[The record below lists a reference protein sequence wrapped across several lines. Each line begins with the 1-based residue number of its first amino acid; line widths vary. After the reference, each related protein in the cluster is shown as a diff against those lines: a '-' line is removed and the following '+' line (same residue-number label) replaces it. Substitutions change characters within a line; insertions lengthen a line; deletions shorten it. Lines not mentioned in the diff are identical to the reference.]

1 MGNEGGKGG
10 GGPKYDGSKL
20 TLGQPGSILIFAIL
34 TVDGILTI
42 LSKCAN
48 MLILRYYLFK
58 RMLIKKTNS
67 Q

>member
-1 MGNEGGKGG
+1 MGNEEGKGGG

-34 TVDGILTI
+34 TVDGTLTI

-48 MLILRYYLFK
+48 MLI
-58 RMLIKKTNS
+58 
-67 Q
+67 